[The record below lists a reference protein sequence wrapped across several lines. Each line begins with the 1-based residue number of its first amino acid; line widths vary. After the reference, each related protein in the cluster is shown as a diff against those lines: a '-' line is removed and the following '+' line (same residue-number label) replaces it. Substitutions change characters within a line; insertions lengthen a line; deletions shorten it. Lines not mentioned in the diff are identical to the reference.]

1 MNENPTGMNK
11 LNVLLAE
18 DETLVREGMRALL
31 EKEPFIRNIYEAST
45 GQEAIDLMGSYK
57 IDLVLLDIRMPGLGG
72 AEVVQQLRQRNDSLK
87 IIIVTGLDGIELII
101 NLLRMGV
108 NGIVYK
114 LHGFGEILKAILS
127 VIERGSYFPEQVLQ
141 TIRQNAERWEN
152 VPPVSLSEKDRLLL
166 GAIVEGLT
174 TKQMATKLHM
184 SERTA
189 ETYRQRLI
197 KKVGMQNTA
206 GLIAY
211 AFRNGII

>member
-1 MNENPTGMNK
+1 MNK
-11 LNVLLAE
+11 LNVLLAD
-18 DETLVREGMRALL
+18 DETLVRDGMRTLL
-31 EKEPFIRNIYEAST
+31 EKEPFIRNIYEAAN
-45 GQEAIDLMGSYK
+45 GLEAVEMMGSYK

-72 AEVVQQLRQRNDSLK
+72 AEVVQQLRALNDNLK
-87 IIIVTGLDGIELII
+87 IIVVTGLDGVELII
-101 NLLRMGV
+101 NLLRLGV

-114 LHGFGEILKAILS
+114 LHGFSEILKAILS
-127 VIERGSYFPEQVLQ
+127 VIERGSYFPEQVLL
-141 TIRQNAERWEN
+141 TIRQNSERWES

-166 GAIVEGLT
+166 EAIVEGLT
-174 TKQMATKLHM
+174 TKQVATKLHM